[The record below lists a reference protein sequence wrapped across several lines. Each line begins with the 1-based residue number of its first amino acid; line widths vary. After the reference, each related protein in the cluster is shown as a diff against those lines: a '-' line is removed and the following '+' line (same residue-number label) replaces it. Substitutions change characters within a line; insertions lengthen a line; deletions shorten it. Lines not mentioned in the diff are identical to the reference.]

1 MAKAKKQPAV
11 EQIPETFQRMLDQAI
26 FTLTMLNKKFGVDFV
41 VYDEARNI
49 EHGTLDLIKQMKN
62 QKRAAPKLAY
72 GTVANYYH
80 PFIRDLQPDEL
91 VVIPAGGLDPFTIQS
106 GVSSTAVR
114 LWGKGSVTCVVTKDK
129 SSVEVWRL
137 PEQTS
142 KNMLLH
148 QRGRSP
154 SNMLLE
160 DLTTD
165 D

>member
-11 EQIPETFQRMLDQAI
+11 APIPETFQRMLEQAI

-41 VYDEARNI
+41 VYDEARKI
-49 EHGTLDLIKQMKN
+49 EHGTLDLIKQMKHH
-62 QKRAAPKLAY
+62 KRASPKLAY
-72 GTVANYYH
+72 GTVSNYYM

-91 VVIPAGGLDPFTIQS
+91 VVIPAGDLDPGAIQS
-106 GVSSTAVR
+106 GVSSTTVR
-114 LWGKGSVTCVVTKDK
+114 LWGKGSVTCVVTKDRRN
-129 SSVEVWRL
+129 VEVWRL
-137 PEQTS
+137 PENAS